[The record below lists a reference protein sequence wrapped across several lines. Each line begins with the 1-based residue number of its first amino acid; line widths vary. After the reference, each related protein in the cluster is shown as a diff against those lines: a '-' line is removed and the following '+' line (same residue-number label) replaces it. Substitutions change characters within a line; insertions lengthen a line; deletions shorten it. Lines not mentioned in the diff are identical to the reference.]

1 MKVRPHPGAT
11 SEDLIDHIKPVARRK
26 PDTVVLHIGT
36 NDLTNDINTPEK
48 LQEVVDILQRES
60 NETKIALSSLV
71 TRSDKSN
78 LQLKVSTL
86 NTSLKVFC
94 AKNPIDLIDNSNL
107 DVSCLG
113 AKKRHLNRKGNSYLA
128 NNFTRYC

>member
-36 NDLTNDINTPEK
+36 NDLTNDINTQEK

-86 NTSLKVFC
+86 NTSLKVFVL
-94 AKNPIDLIDNSNL
+94 KIP
-107 DVSCLG
+107 
-113 AKKRHLNRKGNSYLA
+113 
-128 NNFTRYC
+128 